1 MAEFVLELDADWGWD
16 GKYLVGLT
24 LLDGGT
30 WEVKID

>member
-24 LLDGGT
+24 LSGRRHLGSGN
-30 WEVKID
+30 